1 MTKEEVLC
9 LFPENLRVLL
19 KKAAWNPKTLQEI
32 RLRVEKPVILW
43 EDGREYFL
51 SHSGIL
57 TKHQELSYKIS
68 LQEIRTTLELLSRYS
83 LYAYEEELGQGFLAI
98 TGGHRAGVTGQ
109 VIMEGEKIKSIRHI
123 SSINIRFAHEKKG
136 CADCIMSWIIRE
148 NSVYNTLIIAPPGC
162 GKTTLLRD
170 LIRQISSG
178 TENFVGC
185 TVGVVDERSEIGGC
199 YQGIPQNDIGI
210 RTDILDGCPK
220 AQGMT
225 MLLRSMTPAVI
236 AVDEIGNGD
245 DAQAIHQIL
254 NSGCKLIATVHGSN
268 MEEIYRKPLL
278 QHLLK
283 EQVFE
288 RFVLLCKDEKNH
300 IIRSVYDEK
309 QCCLYQERGH
319 FRNNQVKEILWEK

>member
-9 LFPENLRVLL
+9 LFPEKLRALL

-32 RLRVEKPVILW
+32 RLRVGKPVILW

-51 SHSGIL
+51 SNSGIL
-57 TKHQELSYKIS
+57 TKHQELSYRIS
-68 LQEIRTTLELLSRYS
+68 VQEIRTTLELLSRYS

-98 TGGHRAGVTGQ
+98 SGGHRAGVTGQ
-109 VIMEGEKIKSIRHI
+109 VIMEGEKIKSIRYI

-136 CADCIMSWIIRE
+136 CADCVMPWLIRE

-170 LIRQISSG
+170 LIRQISNG
-178 TENFVGC
+178 TRNFSGC

-210 RTDILDGCPK
+210 RTDLLDGCPK

-268 MEEIYRKPLL
+268 MEEMYRKPLL
-278 QHLLK
+278 KHLLK

-288 RFVLLCKDEKNH
+288 RFILLCKDEKNH
-300 IIRSVYDEK
+300 ITGSVYDEK
-309 QCCLYQERGH
+309 SNCLYQEGDH
-319 FRNNQVKEILWEK
+319 FLDNQVKEMLWEK